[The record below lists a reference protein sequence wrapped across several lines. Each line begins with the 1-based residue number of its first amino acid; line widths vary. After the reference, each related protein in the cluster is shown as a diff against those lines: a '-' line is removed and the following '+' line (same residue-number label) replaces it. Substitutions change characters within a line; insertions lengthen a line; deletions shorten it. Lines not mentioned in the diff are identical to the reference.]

1 MRILIAEDCE
11 ADLYLIREA
20 LKSAGLQFEAE
31 VASSGE
37 KALAVIDRA
46 ATEPHDRP
54 DAMILDLN
62 LTTHGGIEILRRVRA
77 VPELAQ
83 MPIAIL
89 TSSES
94 PVDRERARKLG
105 ANAYL
110 HKSMDLEVF
119 MQTGREIARL
129 FTTREAV

>member
-1 MRILIAEDCE
+1 MKILIAEDCE

-20 LKSAGLQFEAE
+20 LSAAGLQYEAE

-46 ATEPHDRP
+46 AADPYSRP

-62 LTTHGGIEILRRVRA
+62 LTTHGGIDILRRVRS
-77 VPELAQ
+77 VPELAN

-94 PVDRERARKLG
+94 PVDRERARRLG

-119 MQTGREIARL
+119 MQTGREIACL
-129 FTTREAV
+129 FDRQLI